1 MEDVEGKVPDNFK
14 LFPGKKYLSPL
25 TLILI
30 TILIFTGCAKHNR
43 RSEIEVSENN
53 KVPDTW
59 PQGFWQ
65 RHTIDDSSFG
75 ADGTRFGDINGDGL
89 LDITTPWEEGGVV
102 RIYINPGNNGLKDP
116 WPQVTV
122 GEVGD
127 PEDSFFV
134 DLDGDGNLDVVSA
147 CEGKTQSMFI
157 HWAPT
162 DRSKLLD
169 PAAWTTKPIPF
180 ASPAVCWMYAFAM
193 QIDGKAGVDIV
204 AASKKE
210 NAALGWFQSPEN
222 PRDMTGWRWHPLVSG
237 EWFMTLRP
245 SDIDKDGD
253 LDIVATDRKGPRS
266 GALWME
272 NPGTDQATLID
283 WKEHRIG
290 SVGEYEAL
298 HHTIVD
304 LDGDGLQDVLV
315 AVKGG
320 PIRYHRRVSQSPL
333 KWETHTIEMPPNTGS
348 GKAVQAADI
357 DLDGQLDLVV
367 ACEHATDGKIGT
379 FWLSYNSKPT
389 DSRWTATSIS
399 GPEGFINDLIEL
411 IDLDHDGD
419 LDVVTV
425 EEKGPYLAKGYKGR
439 ELGVIW
445 YENPAR

>member
-1 MEDVEGKVPDNFK
+1 MYSHKKIPDIFNF
-14 LFPGKKYLSPL
+14 PL
-25 TLILI
+25 TLIMI
-30 TILIFTGCAKHNR
+30 TILLFTGCAKRNR
-43 RSEIEVSENN
+43 RAEI
-53 KVPDTW
+53 W
-59 PQGFWQ
+59 PEGFWQ

-89 LDITTPWEEGGVV
+89 VDITTPWEQGGVV
-102 RIYINPGNNGLKDP
+102 RVYINPGNNGLKEK
-116 WPQVTV
+116 WPAVTV

-134 DLDGDGNLDVVSA
+134 DLDGDGHLDVVSS
-147 CEGKTQSMFI
+147 CEGKTQSMFV

-162 DRSKLLD
+162 DPSKLLD

-180 ASPAVCWMYAFAM
+180 ESDAVRWMYAFAM

-204 AASKKE
+204 AASKYALQVDGKAVIRD
-210 NAALGWFQSPEN
+210 NAVLGWFQSPDN
-222 PRDMTGWRWHPLVSG
+222 PRDMASWRWHPLLSG

-253 LDIVATDRKGPRS
+253 LDIVATDRYGPRS
-266 GALWME
+266 GALWLE
-272 NPGTDQATLID
+272 NPGTDQATLTD

-290 SVGEYEAL
+290 AVGEYEAL
-298 HHTIVD
+298 HNTIVD
-304 LDGDGLQDVLV
+304 LDGDGLEDVLV

-320 PIRYHRRVSQSPL
+320 PIRYHRRLSQSPL
-333 KWETHTIEMPPNTGS
+333 EWETYTIDMPPGAGG
-348 GKAVQAADI
+348 GKAVQAGDI

-379 FWLSYNSKPT
+379 FWLSYESKPT
-389 DSRWTATSIS
+389 DSRWAATSIS

-425 EEKGPYLAKGYKGR
+425 EEKGPYLAKGYKGK